1 MDKERQGK
9 VHYVCFY
16 SEPELEDRI
25 TVYPSVISKIDY
37 IVGAVKAAGR
47 EVNVVSVAPSQ
58 RGYFCGYAKRIDR
71 LENHTYLPSVV
82 HENRFLSKLCFIYNQ
97 MVILAY
103 LIRNVK
109 KEDTVLVYHTLYHRL
124 WLNIYRRISSRD
136 LILQIEDVFSELSD
150 AEKRFRKMEWKL
162 LRSMKKCICVN
173 DFVCG
178 KLPDA
183 AKKLVSYGSYLLPP
197 KYDVPAHE
205 SIRLV
210 YAGVIEQT
218 RKAAFLAVEAMRHLT
233 PSYELSILGFGR
245 EEDISAM
252 QQLIADVN
260 SQLGRTAVT
269 FHGRLSGEQ
278 YWEFLQNCDIALSTH
293 AYRSDSISSANH
305 TFPSKVLTYMANG
318 LPVVAQRLEVLELS
332 AVRDVFSFYDDPAPE
347 EIAKA
352 ILSVDRSSI
361 ADPRKMIEDLNRDF
375 EEKMEALLQP

>member
-16 SEPELEDRI
+16 SEPELEDQI

-37 IVGAVKAAGR
+37 IVGTVKATGR

-58 RGYFCGYAKRIDR
+58 GGCFRGYVKRVDR

-82 HENRFLSKLCFIYNQ
+82 HENRFLSKLCFVYNQ

-103 LIRNVK
+103 LIRSVK

-150 AEKRFRKMEWKL
+150 DEKHFRKMEWKL

-178 KLPDA
+178 KLPDT

-197 KYDVPAHE
+197 QYDTPAHE

-210 YAGVIEQT
+210 YAGVIEQE
-218 RKAAFLAVEAMRHLT
+218 RKAAFLAVEAMAHLGEA
-233 PSYELSILGFGR
+233 YELSILGFGS
-245 EEDISAM
+245 EEDIAAM
-252 QQLIADVN
+252 CQLIAEVN
-260 SQLGRTAVT
+260 SRLGRQAVT
-269 FHGRLSGEQ
+269 FHGRLSGEN
-278 YWEFLQNCDIALSTH
+278 YWRFLQGCDIALSTH
-293 AYRSDSISSANH
+293 AYGPDSLSSANH

-332 AVRDVFSFYDDPAPE
+332 GVRDVFSFYDDPVPE

-352 ILSVDRSSI
+352 IRSVDLNSSG
-361 ADPRKMIEDLNRDF
+361 DPRKMIEDLNKTF
-375 EEKMEALLQP
+375 EQEMEELLKH